1 VVTFRQVFVIQC
13 KSNGVFLTE
22 ELTYANSLRRAGRL
36 YDIEEAQETARFN
49 LSEDYE
55 IHSFYEPVG
64 H

>member
-1 VVTFRQVFVIQC
+1 MQTFRQVFVIQC

-22 ELTYANSLRRAGRL
+22 ELSFANSLRRAGRL

-55 IHSFYEPVG
+55 IHSFYEPVL